1 MCTQTDEY
9 YVLDRREGEVFV
21 LVGRGGELNVTE
33 LPGEP
38 REGDVFILGKDG
50 FIPCPQE
57 RARRE
62 RRIKNKMLRLFKRRS

>member
-1 MCTQTDEY
+1 MCTQTDEC
-9 YVLDRREGEVFV
+9 YVLDRIEDGVFV
-21 LVGRGGELNVTE
+21 LVGRGGELNMTA

-38 REGDVFILGKDG
+38 REGDVFIRGEDG

-57 RARRE
+57 RTRRE